1 MYVSSYHRYNCG
13 NLDGMWVDLTLCGDY
28 DEFLQVCRLIVADEA
43 DPEFMFQDYENFP
56 EAWYD
61 EGSLSEDTFDR
72 IQEFAALDEDE
83 QEAFEAYMDIRC
95 DSEVTFEEFREAYCG
110 KWDSEEEFTEQ
121 LVDDLGLLDE
131 IPEHLRRFF
140 DMEAYSEELFRYD
153 YDFTDGYTFR
163 VM

>member
-1 MYVSSYHRYNCG
+1 MG
-13 NLDGMWVDLTLCGDY
+13 VDLTLCGDY
-28 DEFLQVCRLIVADEA
+28 DEFLQVCRLIVADET
-43 DPEFMFQDYENFP
+43 DPEYMFQDFENFP

-61 EGSLSEDTFDR
+61 EGSLSEDTFER

-83 QEAFEAYMDIRC
+83 QEAFEAFMDLRC
-95 DSEVTFEEFREAYCG
+95 DSEVSFEEFREAYCG

-121 LVDDLGLLDE
+121 LVDYLGLLDE

-153 YDFTDGYTFR
+153 YDFTDGYVFR